1 MAIVTRSVDAQLEAL
16 RGQLA
21 GRIIEPGDAGYD
33 GARVVMYGGIDKRP
47 RAIVRVANDADV
59 QVVVNLARETGT
71 ELAIRSG
78 GHSVKGDCTTDGGIV
93 LDLHDM
99 AAIDVD
105 PTTKSA
111 WAEAGLTAQALCKA
125 IAAHGFVLGFG
136 DTGSVGIGGIT
147 LGGGVGYLVR
157 KFGLTIDS
165 LLAADIVTADGQ
177 LHRVDA
183 DHEPDLFWA
192 IRGGGGNF
200 GVATRFRYRLADVPS
215 VVGGMLVL
223 PATAETV
230 ERYMALSEAAPEE
243 LSSIAN
249 VMPCPPFPFA
259 DERWHGKVVIFALM
273 CFAGDAEAG
282 AAALAPF
289 RDLARLGGL
298 EAPIADQVHPIAY
311 PEMYPPEDPD
321 YHPTAVSLN
330 LFLDR
335 FDRATAETVMDRLER
350 SDASMRAAQLR
361 VLGGAVARVPNDATA
376 YAHRDRP
383 IMVNIA
389 SFYEG
394 EEDRARRL
402 AWVEELTGAIRRS
415 GDEAAYVNFLADEG
429 PARVRAAYPNG
440 AHERLAEIKRRYD
453 PTNLFRLNQNI
464 PPA

>member
-1 MAIVTRSVDAQLEAL
+1 MTIATRSIDELLEDL
-16 RGQLA
+16 RGRLA
-21 GRIIEPGDAGYD
+21 GRIIEPGDADYEA
-33 GARVVMYGGIDKRP
+33 ARTVMYGGIDRHP
-47 RAIVRVANDADV
+47 RAIVRVASDADV
-59 QVVVNLARETGT
+59 QAVVNLAREANI
-71 ELAIRSG
+71 ELAVRGG
-78 GHSVKGDCTTDGGIV
+78 GHSVKGDCSTEGGIG
-93 LDLHDM
+93 LDLHDRKR
-99 AAIDVD
+99 IDLD
-105 PTTKSA
+105 PTAKTV
-111 WAEAGLTAQALCKA
+111 WAETGLTAEELCTA
-125 IAAHGFVLGFG
+125 VAEHGFVLGFG

-157 KFGLTIDS
+157 KLGLTIDS
-165 LLAADIVTADGQ
+165 LLAADVVTADGQ
-177 LHRVDA
+177 LHRIDP

-200 GVATRFRYRLADVPS
+200 GVATRFQYRLAVVPS

-259 DERWHGKVVIFALM
+259 DEHWHGKIVIFAFM
-273 CFAGDAEAG
+273 CFAGDVAAG

-289 RDLARLGGL
+289 RDVAQLGGL
-298 EAPIADQVHPIAY
+298 DAPIVDQVHPIAY
-311 PEMYPPEDPD
+311 PEMYAPEDPD
-321 YHPTAVSLN
+321 YHPTAVALN

-335 FDRATAETVMDRLER
+335 FDRAIAEAIMDRLER
-350 SDASMRAAQLR
+350 SDASVRVAQLR
-361 VLGGAVARVPNDATA
+361 VLGGAAARVPIDATA
-376 YAHRDRP
+376 YAHRDRA

-415 GDEAAYVNFLADEG
+415 GDEAAYVNFIADEG
-429 PARVRAAYPNG
+429 PARVRAAYPHG
-440 AHERLAEIKRRYD
+440 AYERLAEIKRRYD